1 MTFVCVVF
9 AVIVYVYEHLLTSQH
24 PRFDDEYKKT
34 RVLNEMLEMNEI
46 VNTCLEFV
54 VPINLPAMMCVSVR
68 QQ

>member
-1 MTFVCVVF
+1 MSIFSHHNIHASTMS
-9 AVIVYVYEHLLTSQH
+9 T
-24 PRFDDEYKKT
+24 KKT